1 MKTAIRLGTMNR
13 RPWNVLA
20 LCCLLAASLVVCGF
34 LLYRQQE
41 RTILGEH
48 GENLQSVAH
57 LKIGQL
63 LAWRQERLADVRMHA
78 SGLVRSLARQWLQSP
93 RPELLEEIRQR
104 LKFFQDNEGYSNML
118 VVDATGSILL
128 SLKPRV
134 TELEAEEHGL
144 IRQVVTTGQPALSD
158 FFFCGNCKSIH
169 LEVAAPI
176 LKNGQTDLILML
188 VSDPQQEL
196 YPMLHSWPTPE
207 PSAESMLVRKEGEQ
221 VVFLSP
227 LRHFNQ
233 PPLSLQLP
241 ATRTEIPAV
250 QAVSGIQGTVRGLD
264 YRNEEVLAFLSPVPN
279 TPWFMVAKM
288 DTAPLLTETR
298 FRTGT
303 VLLLLVLAMTVV
315 ATLVQLTSLSRRKTL
330 SEALLQEEKKHQQ
343 TRGENRA
350 ILYSIGEGII
360 ATDLAGTVTRMNR
373 VAEALTGWKESDA
386 VGKPL
391 ATVYRVVNEETGQ
404 AIVSPIEQVLSD
416 GKTIRVSN
424 HIMLVSKDGS
434 LRPVANSF
442 ASIRREGDQMTGVVL
457 VFRDQTKR
465 RDMEKARAESARRY
479 AELVESISDFIWETG
494 PDIKYSFASMRSFDL
509 LGYAPEEIIGK
520 SWLDFLST
528 ADESPERTA
537 HFTKVL
543 AQRVPYT
550 QLSRTFLRKDG
561 HPVVLESSATPVFAG
576 NGHFLG
582 YRGVSRD
589 ITERK
594 KAEEEQK
601 RLEAQLLQSQ
611 KMEMVGR
618 LAGGVAHDFNNMLT
632 IISSYVEMTLNE
644 LHQDHRLYKR
654 LREVHNAT
662 LHSAD
667 LTRQLLAFARK
678 QVVAPKQMDINE
690 AITGTLKMLQRL
702 IGENI
707 DLIWKPCPGQVYV
720 LMDSGQLGQ
729 IFANLAVN
737 ARDAITGTGNL
748 AIATSTI
755 NVEDQDCTELDLAP
769 GRYVLITVS
778 DDGCG
783 MDQETLANIFEPFY
797 TTKEEGRGT
806 GLGLATVYGIMKQN
820 NGTVRV
826 ASAPG
831 GGTTFSLYL
840 PSIEAKGLDT
850 SLTSGTLADTGF
862 ETILLVEDEPAIL
875 EVGVHVLEK
884 RGYQVLTSA
893 TPSQALDVAENYPHP
908 IDILITDV
916 IMPELNGQQLSEAIR
931 RIRPDIKVLFISGYT
946 ADIISHHG
954 VILPGI
960 NFLEK
965 PFSGRQLG
973 RKVREVL
980 DQSYIFLA

>member
-1 MKTAIRLGTMNR
+1 MKTAIKSGTMNR

-20 LCCLLAASLVVCGF
+20 LSCLLAAFLIFCGF

-48 GENLQSVAH
+48 GENLQSVTQ
-57 LKIGQL
+57 LKIDQL

-93 RPELLEEIRQR
+93 HPELLEEIRQR
-104 LKFFQDNEGYSNML
+104 LLFFQENEGYSNMF
-118 VVDATGSILL
+118 VVDRTGHILL
-128 SLKPRV
+128 SLRPRV
-134 TELEAEEHGL
+134 TALEPVEHGL
-144 IRQVVTTGQPALSD
+144 IRQVVTTGQPVLSD
-158 FFFCGNCKSIH
+158 FFFCGNCKEIH

-176 LKNGQTDLILML
+176 LKGEQTDLILVL
-188 VSDPQQEL
+188 VSDPHQDL
-196 YPMLHSWPTPE
+196 YPMLQSWPTSDS
-207 PSAESMLVRKEGEQ
+207 SAESMLIRKEGEN

-233 PPLSLQLP
+233 PPLTVHLP
-241 ATRTEIPAV
+241 VTHSGGPAV
-250 QAVSGIQGTVRGLD
+250 KAVSGVKGIVRGQD
-264 YRNEEVLAFLSPVPN
+264 YRNQEVLAYLSPVPD

-288 DTAPLLTETR
+288 DTAHLLAETR
-298 FRTGT
+298 FRTGA
-303 VLLLLVLAMTVV
+303 VLLLIVLATAV
-315 ATLVQLTSLSRRKTL
+315 AAALAQLTSLSRRKAL
-330 SEALLQEEKKHQQ
+330 SEALLQEEQKHQQ

-360 ATDLAGTVTRMNR
+360 ATDLAGIVTRMNR
-373 VAEALTGWKESDA
+373 VAEALTGWREIDA
-386 VGKPL
+386 LGQPL
-391 ATVYRVVNEETGQ
+391 ANVYKVVDEETEQ
-404 AIVSPIEQVLSD
+404 AVVSPIEQVLLD
-416 GKTIRVSN
+416 GKTIGMSN
-424 HIMLVSKDGS
+424 HLVLVARDGS
-434 LRPVANSF
+434 RRPIADSF
-442 ASIRREGDQMTGVVL
+442 APIRNEVDMVTGVVL

-465 RDMEKARAESARRY
+465 RTMEKARAESARRY
-479 AELVESISDFIWETG
+479 AELVDSISDFIWETG
-494 PDIKYSFASMRSFDL
+494 PDIKYSFASKRSFDL
-509 LGYAPEEIIGK
+509 LGYWPEEVVGK
-520 SWLDFLST
+520 SWHDFLSA
-528 ADESPERTA
+528 ADEPPERMA
-537 HFTKVL
+537 RFTKVL
-543 AQRVPYT
+543 AQRRPYT

-561 HPVVLESSATPVFAG
+561 LPVVLESSATPVFDDKG
-576 NGHFLG
+576 LFLG

-589 ITERK
+589 VTKRL

-644 LHQDHRLYKR
+644 LHEDHRLYKR

-678 QVVAPKQMDINE
+678 QVVAPKQLDINE

-748 AIATSTI
+748 VIATGTVD
-755 NVEDQDCTELDLAP
+755 VEDQDRTELDLAP
-769 GRYVLITVS
+769 GRYILITVS

-820 NGTVRV
+820 NGAVRV
-826 ASAPG
+826 ASTPG

-840 PSIEAKGLDT
+840 PCIEGEELNI
-850 SLTSGTLADTGF
+850 SFIPGTHVDTGF
-862 ETILLVEDEPAIL
+862 ETILLVEDEAAIL

-884 RGYQVLTSA
+884 RGYHVLTA
-893 TPSQALDVAENYPHP
+893 MTPSQALDVTESYPHS
-908 IDILITDV
+908 IDLLITDV
-916 IMPELNGQQLSEAIR
+916 IMPELNGQQLAESIR
-931 RIRPDIKVLFISGYT
+931 QIRPDIKVLFISGYT
-946 ADIISHHG
+946 ADIISRHG

-980 DQSYIFLA
+980 DQQ